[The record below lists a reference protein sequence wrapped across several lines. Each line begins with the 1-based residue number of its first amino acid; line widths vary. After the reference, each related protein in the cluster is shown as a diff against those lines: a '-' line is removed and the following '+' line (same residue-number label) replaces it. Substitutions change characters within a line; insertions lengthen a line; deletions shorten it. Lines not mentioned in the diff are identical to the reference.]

1 MAIPFVHL
9 GLVGSN
15 LYNLCMY
22 MIHAS
27 PSLLLSLRA
36 AFLAAVARWLP
47 PLALALALRLVR

>member
-1 MAIPFVHL
+1 
-9 GLVGSN
+9 
-15 LYNLCMY
+15 

-36 AFLAAVARWLP
+36 AFLAPVAAAATAGWLP